1 MATIIFENQYSF
13 LGPFLRNAYFVY
25 SIHSNSLSRS
35 RKAFPRTSVLTRHV
49 WMLWVDTQAPRACP
63 PKIHVLAST
72 TLSPQKGGIWNRFGC
87 CVRVTPLQLLLLRFI
102 VTLSCAHETSI
113 SNQSP
118 GVHDEF
124 RLSCSTHDLPGRLAK
139 RQLVPK
145 KGLIRQQSA
154 IPTSSNL
161 LFPLQLFD
169 SSEGILLAN
178 GCVPNAFFSTE
189 NQRGPAL
196 AEEASSWNLQP
207 KTMNSFDLFKRAP
220 GQRCCVDENFASQA
234 NHEVSLF

>member
-1 MATIIFENQYSF
+1 MSGCYGWIPRL
-13 LGPFLRNAYFVY
+13 LGLALLKFMFWHLQRCHHTRVEYGTA
-25 SIHSNSLSRS
+25 SLVASRS
-35 RKAFPRTSVLTRHV
+35 LHSSS
-49 WMLWVDTQAPRACP
+49 C
-63 PKIHVLAST
+63 
-72 TLSPQKGGIWNRFGC
+72 
-87 CVRVTPLQLLLLRFI
+87 LLRLI

-124 RLSCSTHDLPGRLAK
+124 RLSCSTHDLPARLAK

-145 KGLIRQQSA
+145 KGLIRQQPA

-189 NQRGPAL
+189 N
-196 AEEASSWNLQP
+196 
-207 KTMNSFDLFKRAP
+207 
-220 GQRCCVDENFASQA
+220 
-234 NHEVSLF
+234 